1 MVLVGSYTCR
11 TPAWLILHV
20 HACNASAVE
29 AVFQFVYPTT
39 TQHGAF
45 WVSGQFGATRALKL
59 APTTAW
65 LTPAPPRVVPV
76 GLLGIISDEGRRFK
90 GEAAIWVASAQR
102 KWPMGQVEPWM
113 KKPYSKKK

>member
-1 MVLVGSYTCR
+1 M
-11 TPAWLILHV
+11 
-20 HACNASAVE
+20 
-29 AVFQFVYPTT
+29 FQFVYPTT
-39 TQHGAF
+39 AQHGAF

-90 GEAAIWVASAQR
+90 GEVRHGGCGGFDVNLTTWDGARFGPPPV
-102 KWPMGQVEPWM
+102 
-113 KKPYSKKK
+113 